1 VVPGQLSTPE
11 EFGEVVL
18 RSNSDGSTVRLKDVA
33 RIELGIESYAFES
46 RLDGKPA
53 VAMAVQLTRPPTP
66 WRRPSW
72 SRPRWRR
79 WSPSCL
85 PA

>member
-1 VVPGQLSTPE
+1 
-11 EFGEVVL
+11 VVL

-53 VAMAVQLTRPPTP
+53 VAMAVQLTSTANAMATAKLVKAKME
-66 WRRPSW
+66 S
-72 SRPRWRR
+72 